1 MPTLVL
7 PRRFQEAPYSG
18 DYYKIMGL
26 EKGRAPTSEDI
37 KKAYHIQ
44 SLQFHPDQISRS
56 SVRPPLSGDEATE
69 CFQALAEIKSILL
82 STCSEAIDF
91 GKVDRPDRRERE
103 VIGSADDLE
112 AGEQLKACMLAYLRS
127 ERFCEYPPGIGPS
140 VRGYWSYVV
149 GGQNNVEI
157 GTSKYSG
164 MTAIATYEYHVER
177 GDKWDDPVTVWNKS
191 TRPFKKVT
199 DPREINTVL
208 ANMASDIPKDRRD
221 DCARTYGSHV
231 RNKYLLEPVV
241 PALNQAKAVQGD
253 IKAGGAAEEDSMSRN
268 QESRSG
274 RSRRRDISPSSSEAQ
289 NKDAYKDA
297 LIAYM
302 YRAKSDL
309 GLRSGDWYTVI
320 DDIDIGIGG
329 DTKLLSLSSR
339 AYSISIDRRGELSFW
354 DKHTKKIVSDP
365 RKNSQILQDFVE
377 KMKEF
382 LVLDTPLSQPYPNQ
396 TKVVRGDLKLGGAA
410 AEEGSS
416 RSRVQES
423 RSSFAIISQYLVE
436 GVNSMLGLDTPP
448 ADFSS
453 RSLSKPRAYAEP
465 ASPKSPINVA
475 RGGASARQAYASD
488 QKEARPTQV
497 VARSI
502 VVEQVNAAS
511 VSGFDVPEPGVG
523 QKSHLNCPA
532 PILAAFKET
541 LTGADGRNILG
552 GVVLNNPNGG
562 SNVTLPLD
570 ISDLTPLHLQLLAR
584 NEVANTTGVMK
595 TELYQGLLNA
605 DQIARIRC
613 LVKAT
618 NTSTVTRVHTIGGYP
633 EGVSRPSSG
642 TPNNKTVV
650 IDQAGLQWQGDY
662 RNTGGLFFYPH
673 PPSDPRL
680 PAGYAAW
687 QNEMYQ
693 AMYGQYRPVASSA
706 NFMEVTWDTKNSEK
720 NVRGRI
726 DLDGVEMAI
735 SAEFCQAIA
744 AAALQTRGSEQ
755 LVNFKFLKAG
765 MGCFAE
771 GIARASTRELARL
784 EVTRLKG
791 IEQALI
797 KLSQLDPVERA
808 HILGAVRAI
817 ELPFSASYD
826 AGTTAILDRIESL
839 VTNMGLEW
847 MGAEHEDALTLRRGY
862 TNALTNCGDPH
873 AMIGNEGWYGSVDAM
888 IRTNCDTTISHCDG
902 WINPYI
908 TQHDNSI
915 LLNFDERRSAALS
928 STLLREHGDGGV
940 PISSSASMRKAV
952 LSNRNMY
959 GEQPSANT
967 SIHGDSKSVVRDK
980 KAELSER
987 SRADTKEENPY
998 IQIMQS
1004 MVNTWE
1010 SNATPT
1016 GWKEFKASV
1025 NGPDGIEKIE
1035 QARAALFEIKT
1046 SSSRFQRLFDALEKI
1061 ESRIN
1066 ERLGNRPRQGPAL

>member
-1 MPTLVL
+1 MKEFLVL
-7 PRRFQEAPYSG
+7 
-18 DYYKIMGL
+18 D
-26 EKGRAPTSEDI
+26 T
-37 KKAYHIQ
+37 
-44 SLQFHPDQISRS
+44 
-56 SVRPPLSGDEATE
+56 PLS
-69 CFQALAEIKSILL
+69 Q
-82 STCSEAIDF
+82 
-91 GKVDRPDRRERE
+91 
-103 VIGSADDLE
+103 
-112 AGEQLKACMLAYLRS
+112 
-127 ERFCEYPPGIGPS
+127 PS
-140 VRGYWSYVV
+140 
-149 GGQNNVEI
+149 
-157 GTSKYSG
+157 
-164 MTAIATYEYHVER
+164 
-177 GDKWDDPVTVWNKS
+177 
-191 TRPFKKVT
+191 
-199 DPREINTVL
+199 
-208 ANMASDIPKDRRD
+208 
-221 DCARTYGSHV
+221 
-231 RNKYLLEPVV
+231 
-241 PALNQAKAVQGD
+241 LNQAKAVQGD

-1016 GWKEFKASV
+1016 GWKEFKASF

>member
-1 MPTLVL
+1 
-7 PRRFQEAPYSG
+7 
-18 DYYKIMGL
+18 
-26 EKGRAPTSEDI
+26 
-37 KKAYHIQ
+37 
-44 SLQFHPDQISRS
+44 
-56 SVRPPLSGDEATE
+56 PP
-69 CFQALAEIKSILL
+69 
-82 STCSEAIDF
+82 
-91 GKVDRPDRRERE
+91 
-103 VIGSADDLE
+103 
-112 AGEQLKACMLAYLRS
+112 
-127 ERFCEYPPGIGPS
+127 
-140 VRGYWSYVV
+140 
-149 GGQNNVEI
+149 
-157 GTSKYSG
+157 
-164 MTAIATYEYHVER
+164 
-177 GDKWDDPVTVWNKS
+177 
-191 TRPFKKVT
+191 
-199 DPREINTVL
+199 
-208 ANMASDIPKDRRD
+208 
-221 DCARTYGSHV
+221 
-231 RNKYLLEPVV
+231 
-241 PALNQAKAVQGD
+241 
-253 IKAGGAAEEDSMSRN
+253 
-268 QESRSG
+268 
-274 RSRRRDISPSSSEAQ
+274 SSEAL

-302 YRAKSDL
+302 YRANSDL
-309 GLRSGDWYTVI
+309 GLRAGDWYPVV

-329 DTKLLSLSSR
+329 DTQLLSLSSR
-339 AYSISIDRRGELSFW
+339 AYSISIDSNGALIFW
-354 DKHTKKIVSDP
+354 DKKSKKIVSDP
-365 RKNSQILQDFVE
+365 QKNGEILQDFVE

-382 LVLDTPLSQPYPNQ
+382 LVLDTPLSQPSLNQ
-396 TKVVRGDLKLGGAA
+396 AKAVRGDIKAGGAAEEDSMSHNQESRSVRSSRRTISPPSSEALNKDAYKDALIAYMHSANSELGGLIAGDWYAVINDIEIGIGGDTKLLSLSSPAYSISIDSNGALIFWDKKSKKIVSDPQKNGEILQDFVEKMKEFLVLDTPLSQPSLNQAKAVRGDLKLGGAA
-410 AEEGSS
+410 AAEEGSS
-416 RSRVQES
+416 RSRAQES
-423 RSSFAIISQYLVE
+423 RSSFATISQYLVE
-436 GVNSMLGLDTPP
+436 GVNSILGLDTPP

-453 RSLSKPRAYAEP
+453 RSISKPRAYAEP

-488 QKEARPTQV
+488 QKEARQTQA

-511 VSGFDVPEPGVG
+511 MSGFDVPEPGVG
-523 QKSHLNCPA
+523 QNSHLNCPA

-562 SNVTLPLD
+562 SNVTLPLH

-633 EGVSRPSSG
+633 EATSRPSSAG

-673 PPSDPRL
+673 TPSDPRL

-693 AMYGQYRPVASSA
+693 AMYGQCRSVASSA
-706 NFMEVTWDTKNSEK
+706 NFMEVTWDTKNSNQ

-735 SAEFCQAIA
+735 SAEFSQALA
-744 AAALQTRGSEQ
+744 AAALQTRGSRQ
-755 LVNFKFLKAG
+755 PVNFKFLKAG

-808 HILGAVRAI
+808 QILGAVRAI

-826 AGTTAILDRIESL
+826 ADTTAILDRIESL

-847 MGAEHEDALTLRRGY
+847 MGAEPEDALTLRPGY

-888 IRTNCDTTISHCDG
+888 IRTNCDPTISHCDV

-915 LLNFDERRSAALS
+915 LLNFDARRSAALS
-928 STLLREHGDGGV
+928 STLSREHGYGGV
-940 PISSSASMRKAV
+940 PISSSASMLEVVR
-952 LSNRNMY
+952 SNR
-959 GEQPSANT
+959 EQPYANRSRGLDS
-967 SIHGDSKSVVRDK
+967 SIHGGRKSVVLDK
-980 KAELSER
+980 KTELSEIK
-987 SRADTKEENPY
+987 RADKIEENPY

-1004 MVNTWE
+1004 MVNTWQ
-1010 SNATPT
+1010 SNSIPP
-1016 GWKEFKASV
+1016 GWQEFKASF
-1025 NGPDGIEKIE
+1025 NGQDSIEKIE

-1046 SSSRFQRLFDALEKI
+1046 SPEKLQRLFDALDKI

-1066 ERLGNRPRQGPAL
+1066 ERLGNRPR